1 MKRIYGSIL
10 VAVALAVP
18 ASRAVSAMNAQP
30 MPVAVTSY
38 TVQPG
43 DTLWTIARRLDPDG
57 DARVGVDR
65 LMRLNS
71 LRSGT
76 VYPGRTLQI
85 PAR

>member
-30 MPVAVTSY
+30 LPVAVTSY

-65 LMRLNS
+65 LMRLNG